1 MRNLL
6 LGVMIVANAEAAFAQ
21 DQAFICYYNSG
32 GDFTAVEKAPAT
44 SKVGE
49 VSSSGYS
56 GGKAYSYV
64 VSARVD
70 TACPNQV
77 PLGTK
82 YATTG
87 AIVRQDSTSCT
98 NDDISSAEPALLG
111 GSVTVYRASSRSKGV
126 NVHLV
131 AATSPDTS
139 YGVFIKC
146 GEKLGT
152 LKTDAKGRADQTF
165 NFRTDGLGTEIAFE
179 IVPEGGAGS
188 GKLESVQIKN

>member
-6 LGVMIVANAEAAFAQ
+6 LGVMIVANAEVAFAQ
-21 DQAFICYYNSG
+21 DQAFICYFNSAA
-32 GDFTAVEKAPAT
+32 DFTSVEKAPSS

-49 VSSSGYS
+49 VASTGQSGD
-56 GGKAYSYV
+56 KTYSYV
-64 VSARVD
+64 VSARDD

-82 YATTG
+82 NATTG

-98 NDDISSAEPALLG
+98 NDDISAAEPAVLG

-131 AATSPDTS
+131 AATSPGTA

-146 GEKLGT
+146 GERLGT
-152 LKTDAKGRADQTF
+152 LTTDAKGRGDRTF
-165 NFRTDGLGTEIAFE
+165 NFRTDGLGAEIGFE
-179 IVPEGGAGS
+179 IVPEGGTGA
-188 GKLESVQIKN
+188 KLESVKIAN